1 MRLQQLIQ
9 GLPYEAIGS
18 TAIEISGL
26 TSDSRKVRPG
36 FLFMAEP
43 GLTVDGHDYLQEAKA
58 SGAVAFLVERRCAL
72 ELTQII
78 VPSTRSL
85 LGILAARFYQQPA
98 DQLRM
103 IGITGTKGK
112 TTVAFLL
119 EHFLR
124 SAGKASGLL
133 GSVQFRAGQTMEPSA
148 YTTLPAV
155 ELQAHLARAVELGC
169 THMVMEVSS
178 HALAQRRVGGV
189 DFDTAIFTNFTHDHL
204 DFHATMEQYL
214 QAKTLLFG
222 RLGNSESGRKGPKRA
237 VINLDDPAA
246 SQVIASCAVPYY
258 TFGLKAAAQVRAEA
272 IELNPTETSFLLTWP
287 QAAAVR
293 VNLPLVGRF
302 NVYNFLAAFTAGL
315 AEGLPAAEMLAAV
328 PDFAGVPGRFQQI
341 RCGQTFPVIVD
352 YAHTEDSLRQVLQ
365 TAREFTAGR
374 LLLAFGCTGDR
385 DRSKRPVMGKLAAEL
400 ADFVVITSD
409 DPHSENPEEIMQEI
423 YAGIEPSCPTV
434 ELQPDRAKAIER
446 LIVMAKTG
454 DTVLIA
460 GKGHEQVQIFKD
472 YQLPFSDEI
481 KARECLRRLGY
492 LQGKEV

>member
-9 GLPYEAIGS
+9 GLPYEATGS

-26 TSDSRKVRPG
+26 TSDSRKVQPG

-43 GLTVDGHDYLQEAKA
+43 GLTVDGHHYLEQAKA
-58 SGAVAFLVERRCAL
+58 AGAVACLVERRSAT
-72 ELTQII
+72 ELSQII

-85 LGILAARFYQQPA
+85 LGVLAARFYQQPA

-112 TTVAFLL
+112 TTTAFLL
-119 EHFLR
+119 EYFLR
-124 SAGKASGLL
+124 SAGRASGLM
-133 GSVQFRAGQTMEPSA
+133 GSVQFRVGETIEQSGF
-148 YTTLPAV
+148 TTLPAV

-169 THMVMEVSS
+169 SHMVMEVSS
-178 HALAQRRVGGV
+178 HALAQRRVGGI

-204 DFHATMEQYL
+204 DFHGTMEQYL
-214 QAKTLLFG
+214 QAKTMLFG
-222 RLGNSESGRKGPKRA
+222 RLGNSESGKKGPKRA

-246 SQVIASCAVPYY
+246 AQVIASCAVPYY
-258 TFGLKAAAQVRAEA
+258 TFGLEAAAQVRAEA

-287 QAAAVR
+287 QGSAR
-293 VNLPLVGRF
+293 VKLPLVGRF

-315 AEGLPAAEMLAAV
+315 AEGLAAADMLAAV
-328 PDFAGVPGRFQQI
+328 PDFTGVPGRFQQI

-365 TAREFTAGR
+365 TAREFTSGR

-400 ADFVVITSD
+400 ADFVIITSD
-409 DPHSENPEEIMQEI
+409 DPHSEDPEEIIQEI

-434 ELQPDRAKAIER
+434 ELQPDRAKAIDR
-446 LIVMAKTG
+446 LIAMAKAG
-454 DTVLIA
+454 DTVLLA
-460 GKGHEQVQIFKD
+460 GKGHERVQVFKD

-481 KARECLRRLGY
+481 KARQCLRRLGY